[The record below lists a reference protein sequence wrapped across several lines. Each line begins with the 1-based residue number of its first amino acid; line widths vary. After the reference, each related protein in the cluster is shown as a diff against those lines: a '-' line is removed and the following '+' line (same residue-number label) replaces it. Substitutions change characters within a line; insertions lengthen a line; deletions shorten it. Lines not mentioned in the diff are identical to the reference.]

1 MQKILVTVLS
11 VLIVAAAMPVCAQDA
26 GRSAEQSS
34 EFFETLPDVPKMR
47 GMEERGDLTF
57 IFDKPEGRIIET
69 LAHLD
74 GLSSEQ
80 IRSYYGDTLPQLGW
94 KKSSAD
100 EFIREQEKL
109 SLQFEEEFLKIT
121 ISPR

>member
-1 MQKILVTVLS
+1 
-11 VLIVAAAMPVCAQDA
+11 MPVHAQ
-26 GRSAEQSS
+26 GTGQSAE
-34 EFFETLPDVPKMR
+34 FFDTLPDVPKMQ
-47 GMEERGDLTF
+47 GMEERDDLTF

-94 KKSSAD
+94 KKNNAD
-100 EFIREQEKL
+100 EFIREREKL